1 MTDWVSGDEAVELQY
16 MLEMFFRADI
26 ALAPLLDAINSVPG
40 FWSTVSLACLL
51 NRYCEDYIRDNQTI
65 SITSLPP
72 KSMPWLEII
81 ILY

>member
-40 FWSTVSLACLL
+40 FGRPFLL
-51 NRYCEDYIRDNQTI
+51 PVY
-65 SITSLPP
+65 
-72 KSMPWLEII
+72 
-81 ILY
+81 

>member
-40 FWSTVSLACLL
+40 FWSPVVFGGMADISLL
-51 NRYCEDYIRDNQTI
+51 CEQTARR
-65 SITSLPP
+65 PP
-72 KSMPWLEII
+72 AFQLTAVND
-81 ILY
+81 LQ